1 MSGRDVMRDEWQLYF
16 DRASSYQRV
25 MVLDTESRA
34 DTKKVFI
41 GAYKPYVFAVS
52 ESVEVRIA

>member
-1 MSGRDVMRDEWQLYF
+1 MRDEWQLYF